1 MIGLYDKK
9 QSFIPAEATLREHV
23 LFFYAHAQDLAAR
36 FEISTDVPGWGNN
49 LMTRI
54 EQMVNMLDEHSEAI
68 LQPKRDDLTPVP
80 TPWPETMKDIV
91 FSAIGLEP
99 VTAGEITRRIGV
111 MYPGF
116 FAAST
121 TKNPRALVATYL
133 SDNAGRKRKWIERVG
148 SGLYQYNPETSEAPS
163 PPIFVQRGKP

>member
-9 QSFIPAEATLREHV
+9 QSFVPAEATLREHV
-23 LFFYAHAQDLAAR
+23 LFFYAHSQDLAAKLGV
-36 FEISTDVPGWGNN
+36 STEDPGWGNN

-163 PPIFVQRGKP
+163 PPIVVQRGKP

>member
-9 QSFIPAEATLREHV
+9 QSFVPAEATLREHV
-23 LFFYAHAQDLAAR
+23 LFFYAHSQDLAAR

-99 VTAGEITRRIGV
+99 VTAGEMTR
-111 MYPGF
+111 
-116 FAAST
+116 
-121 TKNPRALVATYL
+121 L
-133 SDNAGRKRKWIERVG
+133 S
-148 SGLYQYNPETSEAPS
+148 
-163 PPIFVQRGKP
+163 